1 MKLKDTITIKLILP
15 IYILAVS
22 FVLTSCKS
30 EDSPVEPN
38 IETRG
43 GLISSTQLPS
53 ITKEFI
59 KSYLNDYNITID
71 AKYNVD
77 AYKIVYYTD
86 DTKGNLTIASG
97 ALFIPQGKDNLP
109 LISLHHGT
117 QTDREKVGSVSRF
130 NAPEGIIGAA
140 LGYYSLV
147 PDYLGLGESQLIHPY
162 LYAKSSA
169 DAVIDFIRA
178 CRKEADDLNIK
189 LNGQV
194 FLAGYSEGGYVTL
207 AAHRE
212 IQLHYGNEITITA
225 SSPMA
230 GPYDPYL
237 TSKTILE
244 NPTYGKPS
252 YMAYLAAAYNSIYG
266 WNNLKGIF
274 NSPYAELIPSL
285 IDGTKTID
293 EIDAQLTSDLTKLF
307 TQNFLTTFLDGTEKD
322 FSNALREN
330 NLIDWTPAAPIRF
343 YHGSDD
349 QFVPYQNS
357 IEARDYF
364 LAHGANVELVT
375 IEGGDHATSL
385 MPSILGAIDWFDS
398 IRLSK
403 VLAYK

>member
-1 MKLKDTITIKLILP
+1 MRKIETISIRITLYIYALIL
-15 IYILAVS
+15 S
-22 FVLTSCKS
+22 FVFTSCNN
-30 EDSPVEPN
+30 DNSPLEPN

-59 KSYLNDYNITID
+59 KTYLDSAHISID
-71 AKYNVD
+71 AKYDVD
-77 AYKIVYYTD
+77 AYKIIYYTD
-86 DTKGNLTIASG
+86 DTKGNLTVASG
-97 ALFIPQGKDNLP
+97 VLFFPKGQDNLP

-117 QTDREKVGSVSRF
+117 QTDRSKVGSVSRF

-147 PDYLGLGESQLIHPY
+147 PDYLGLGESKVLHPY
-162 LYAKSSA
+162 LYAKTSA

-178 CRKEADDLNIK
+178 CRKEAENLNIK

-212 IQLHYGNEITITA
+212 IQLHYSDEINVTA

-230 GPYDPYL
+230 GPYDLYL
-237 TSKTILE
+237 TSKTILK
-244 NPTYGKPS
+244 NTNYDKPS
-252 YMAYLAAAYNSIYG
+252 YMAYLAAAYNSIYD
-266 WNNLKGIF
+266 WNNLDGIF
-274 NSPYAELIPSL
+274 NSPYAEMIPSL
-285 IDGTKTID
+285 IDGTKTVD
-293 EIDAQLTSDLTKLF
+293 DIDAKLSHDLTKLF
-307 TQNFLTTFLDGTEKD
+307 TQNFLNTFLDGTEKD
-322 FSNALREN
+322 FSDALREN
-330 NLIDWTPAAPIRF
+330 SLIDWTPAAPIRF
-343 YHGSDD
+343 YHGSAD

-364 LAHGANVELVT
+364 LARGANVELVT

-385 MPSILGAIDWFDS
+385 MPSIIGAIDWFDS
-398 IRLSK
+398 IRLGK
-403 VLAYK
+403 VLAYR